1 MTMKQ
6 KVVQRLKDVYPR
18 EPILVRLQAT
28 MAKYLIEGFLL
39 APGLRRFSSSFIGK
53 AWPGKR

>member
-1 MTMKQ
+1 MKQ